1 MELYDSHTAERTFEW
16 LRPTREIAGYPVRPG
31 LFGINGAMA
40 LQYGVNFT
48 IHTHF
53 GTGCELLLFRR
64 GGVSRMLFCLFLRLT
79 GSVTCILCWYLD

>member
-64 GGVSRMLFCLFLRLT
+64 GKDAAVCCSAFSSGLPDR
-79 GSVTCILCWYLD
+79 